1 MRTLLPWFF
10 SSFSRPGSRQVAA
23 VLLALAAFAGSAV
36 SAQTPNRIAPD
47 ADFARPMVLPNHH
60 PQWANAS
67 NSAGL
72 VPQNLPL
79 ERITLVLS
87 RSPEQEQA
95 FESFLANQQNPASLD
110 YHHWLTPAE
119 VGDRFGLSEA
129 DIATITGWLQSQGL
143 HVNWVSPSRLFIGF
157 GGTAA
162 NVGRAF
168 QTELHHYKVN
178 GVERMSVSSDPTIP
192 QALVPAIKSI
202 RGLYT
207 IPEHPMHSMAAPRTA
222 TPDANS
228 SNGEH
233 FLAPADF
240 AAIYNIPPGSTGAQF
255 TIGIVSWSR
264 TDFADFDNFRQKTGD
279 YFSNPTE
286 VVPTAFGGIDPGP
299 AYTSPPA
306 ATVDLSGQVEATLD
320 VLRAGS
326 VAPGAN
332 LLLVA
337 SPSSATS
344 SGIGEDAQYMVQTT
358 PVPVQVMTISF
369 GDCESSG
376 GPAGVQYWDQ
386 LFQQAASEG
395 ISVFVSSGDSG
406 AAGCDAAFVAPPAP
420 PIANS
425 PNYICS
431 SSYATCVGGTEFNDT
446 ANPSAYWSSSNS
458 STLQSAFGY
467 IPEGGWNESWVG
479 LTSMIAASGGGVSN
493 VIATPSWQTGT
504 GVPAARSG
512 RYTPDVSFS
521 SSIHDGYF
529 GCFAAGGAS
538 CVSSSTG
545 SYTFTAFAGT
555 SAAAPSMAGVAALLD
570 LKLGS
575 PQGNLNP
582 EIYREAATT
591 PAAFHDVTVGTAGV
605 NICLLSTPSMCNN
618 SIAGPINLTGNQPGY
633 AVNAGYDE
641 VTGLGSLD
649 ITTFLNNYVEIKTT
663 PTLTVTLSSSAITT
677 AQELTVTVTV
687 NGLSYNMPFGTITLS
702 GGGYTASGDLF
713 YGSTTFKIP
722 ALSLAVGK
730 DTLTLN
736 YTPRVDS
743 ATTYNPASATSSVT
757 VTAAPKVTPTVAVT
771 LSSSTITTAQGLTV
785 TVAVNGPNTYP
796 TPTGT
801 VTLTSGAYNSG
812 STTLTAGSATMSIQA
827 GSLPTGTDSLR
838 VTYTPDAAM
847 STIYNSASGSSS
859 VIVTAVAKITP
870 TVLVQPYSPSVTIF
884 DTYSVLVTV
893 DGGSGNQPPTGTVK
907 LTSGTFNTSITL
919 PPNGSGL
926 INFAAGSLPIGTD
939 LMTVVYTPDA
949 QSANIYNSATGT
961 GTETVTKYKPAFFL
975 SLSAFN
981 ITTAQP
987 LTVWVTVVG
996 PSSITGT
1003 VVLTSGSYTSAAYTL
1018 QSAYA
1023 TIIVPA
1029 GALPVGTDR
1038 LTLTYTPDAASSSN
1052 YIGASQTA
1060 SVTVIGVALITPT
1073 ITVMPSSSS
1082 IVSTSAL
1089 PITIT
1094 VNGGAGNAT
1103 PTGSVTLV
1111 SGTYVSPATSIAGG
1125 SATINIPAGALAVGA
1140 DTLSGTYTPDAA
1152 SSTIYKGASGSGA
1165 VTITAPPPPSFT
1177 IKGAAVTVFA
1187 GATTGNTSTITVA
1200 PVGGFTGS
1208 VALTAAVTSSP
1219 AGAIHPPTFSFGT
1232 TSPVSIAGGSSGTAT
1247 LTIST
1252 TAASTSALAQPVRG
1266 VPWRTAGGAVLA
1278 CILLF
1283 GIPARRRSW
1292 RNLLGALTLLAV
1304 LVGGMLACGGSSGSG
1319 GGGGT
1324 SIPGT
1329 TAGTYT
1335 VTVTGTAGTL
1345 AETGTVS
1352 LTVQ

>member
-1 MRTLLPWFF
+1 
-10 SSFSRPGSRQVAA
+10 
-23 VLLALAAFAGSAV
+23 
-36 SAQTPNRIAPD
+36 
-47 ADFARPMVLPNHH
+47 MVLPNHH

-67 NSAGL
+67 NSTGL

-168 QTELHHYKVN
+168 QTELHNYKVD

-222 TPDANS
+222 MPDANS

-264 TDFADFDNFRQKTGD
+264 TDFADFDNFRQKTGN

-406 AAGCDAAFVAPPAP
+406 AAGCDAAFVVPPAP

-479 LTSMIAASGGGVSN
+479 LTSMIAASGGGVSK

-521 SSIHDGYF
+521 SSMHDGYF

-555 SAAAPSMAGVAALLD
+555 SAAAPSMAGVAALLN

-591 PAAFHDVTVGTAGV
+591 PAAFHDVTVATAGL

-687 NGLSYNMPFGTITLS
+687 NGLSYYTPMGTITLS
-702 GGGYTASGDLF
+702 GGGYSASQDLF
-713 YGSTTFKIP
+713 YGVATFRIP

-736 YTPRVDS
+736 FAPPVGAS
-743 ATTYNPASATSSVT
+743 TTYNPASATSSVT

-771 LSSSTITTAQGLTV
+771 PSSSTITTAQGLVV
-785 TVAVNGPNTYP
+785 TIAVSGPAGYT

-801 VTLTSGAYNSG
+801 VSLTRGSYSSGPVA
-812 STTLTAGSATMSIQA
+812 LTVGSAIVNILA
-827 GSLPTGTDSLR
+827 DSLASGTDALR
-838 VTYTPDAAM
+838 VSYTPDAAV
-847 STIYNSASGSSS
+847 SPFYNSASGSSS
-859 VIVTAVAKITP
+859 LTVTALAKITP
-870 TVLVQPYSPSVTIF
+870 AVLVQPNSSVTIF
-884 DTYSVLVTV
+884 DAYSVSVTV
-893 DGGSGNQPPTGTVK
+893 DGGPGNQPPTGTVK

-961 GTETVTKYKPAFFL
+961 GTETVTKFKPAFFL

-1219 AGAIHPPTFSFGT
+1219 AGAVHPPTFSFAP
-1232 TSPVSIAGGSSGTAT
+1232 SPVPIAGGSNGTAT

-1252 TAASTSALAQPVRG
+1252 TAATTTAMAHPDRRG
-1266 VPWRTAGGAVLA
+1266 APWRAAGGAALA

-1283 GIPARRRSW
+1283 GIPARRRNW
-1292 RNLLGALTLLAV
+1292 RNMLGMLVLLALLG
-1304 LVGGMLACGGSSGSG
+1304 GGMLACGGSGGNAGGG

-1329 TAGTYT
+1329 TAGSYT
-1335 VTVTGTAGTL
+1335 VTVTGAAGT
-1345 AETGTVS
+1345 ETETCTVN